1 VGRLSSPLAT
11 LAAVSAVFAVAEVAL
26 RVAYAVRNALLESVP
41 LPYLIGGEYGP
52 APPWTDRLGLLEPDP
67 ALIWKARPKVHREYV
82 DVFRPAATEADRLA
96 LRQRFLPGLP
106 PELRD
111 APRWEVTLD
120 AEGFRDGELAAS
132 KSEDAFRIVCLGDSW
147 TFGANVDDA
156 ATYPRRLADRLGR
169 AFPHG
174 RFEVRNLG
182 VMGYSSH
189 QGLELLRRR
198 ALALQPDVVVLGFAM
213 NDSKVAGYRDEEVT
227 ARPAPWARRLE
238 RGAEHLETFKLLR
251 YVAQRIRYVPRSP
264 SEELRRAEA
273 AGSRAG
279 EAAWAGLAEWTR
291 VPLDRYEANVRAM
304 IDAAGERGAEV
315 VLLYNEF
322 WREGPYR
329 AVLARIARERSLP
342 FVDASELMAA
352 AQRETQRQL
361 ELELG
366 LRPAGPYPGPP
377 GDDRP
382 RVVFRVSA
390 AGHPVPKAL
399 YVAGLDPALGA
410 GVPNAVALHDDGSF
424 GDEKAN
430 DGVWSYAAA
439 LGPGASIAYV
449 YTNSGRT
456 GRWEGLDVPA
466 VRRFEIDPETRTG
479 TLYRPVESFGRLTLH
494 ADAWHPD
501 ASGYAMIAD
510 AVFDALET
518 SGRFTAY
525 LQHTA
530 QRTRPGA

>member
-1 VGRLSSPLAT
+1 VSSLLAT
-11 LAAVSAVFAVAEVAL
+11 LGAVIVVFAVAEVAL

-67 ALIWKARPKVHREYV
+67 ALIWKARPEAHRAYV
-82 DVFRPAATEADRLA
+82 DVFRPSATERDRIA
-96 LRQRFLPGLP
+96 LRHRFLPGLP
-106 PELRD
+106 SELRD
-111 APRWEVTLD
+111 APTWEVSLD
-120 AEGFRDGELAAS
+120 SEGFRDGELAAA

-147 TFGANVDDA
+147 TFGANVDDD

-169 AFPHG
+169 KYPHG

-198 ALALQPDVVVLGFAM
+198 ALALHPDVVVLGFAM
-213 NDSKVAGYRDEEVT
+213 NDSSVAGYRDQDV
-227 ARPAPWARRLE
+227 AGRPAPWTRRLE
-238 RGAEHLETFKLLR
+238 RGAEHLQTFKLLR
-251 YVAQRIRYVPRSP
+251 YAAQRIRYAPPSP
-264 SEELRRAEA
+264 TEELQRAAA
-273 AGSRAG
+273 AGSHAG
-279 EAAWAGLAEWTR
+279 EAAYAGLAEWTR

-304 IDAAGERGAEV
+304 IDAAGEHGAEV

-342 FVDASELMAA
+342 FVDASELLTA
-352 AQRETQRQL
+352 AQREIERRL

-366 LRPAGPYPGPP
+366 LRPAGRYPGPP
-377 GDDRP
+377 ADRL

-390 AGHPVPKAL
+390 AGHPVPEAL

-410 GVPNAVALHDDGSF
+410 GVPNAVALHDDGSL
-424 GDEKAN
+424 GDERPN
-430 DGVWSYAAA
+430 DGVWSRAAA
-439 LGPGASIAYV
+439 LDPDARIVYV

-466 VRRFEIDPETRTG
+466 VRRFELDPETRTG
-479 TLYRPVESFGRLTLH
+479 TVYRPVESFGRLTLH

-501 ASGYAMIAD
+501 GSGYAMIAD
-510 AVFDALET
+510 AVFEALKT
-518 SGRFTAY
+518 SRGLPAY
-525 LQHTA
+525 LERA
-530 QRTRPGA
+530 ARRARPGG